1 MAISGLWCRKRPI
14 CATYCRIPTSRC
26 GNGGKLSSRGTKFK
40 AWCFAIA
47 RFRVME
53 HRKRLQREHKLMFSP
68 ELTDMLGEVGTA
80 GMRIR
85 WKQSSA
91 LEACLENLRDKD
103 RALIAARYETRTPL
117 AEYAKT
123 DGRSEPS
130 LPGRPQPPPHDPPRL
145 HQHEALR

>member
-1 MAISGLWCRKRPI
+1 MPQEADLRDVLQNTNLALWERRETFQP
-14 CATYCRIPTSRC
+14 
-26 GNGGKLSSRGTKFK
+26 GTNFK

-68 ELTDMLGEVGTA
+68 ELTDMLGEVWDRRDA
-80 GMRIR
+80 DSVEAEL
-85 WKQSSA
+85 QA
-91 LEACLENLRDKD
+91 LEACLEKLRDKD
-103 RALIAARYETRTPL
+103 RSLIAARYETRTPL

-130 LPGRPQPPPHDPPRL
+130 LRVALNRL
-145 HQHEALR
+145 RTILRDCINAKLSGERGMA